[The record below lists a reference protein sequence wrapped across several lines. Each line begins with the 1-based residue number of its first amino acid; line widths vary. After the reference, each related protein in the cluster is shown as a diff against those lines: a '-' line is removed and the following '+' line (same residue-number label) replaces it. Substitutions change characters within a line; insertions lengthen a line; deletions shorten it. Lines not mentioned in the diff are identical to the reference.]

1 MGEEMEI
8 PAMQLIDQGMTNGK
22 WVVLSNCHLSL
33 EFMAEMEEILFP
45 KEREVHPEFRLWIT
59 CEPDNDFPLGL
70 LQLAIKNATD
80 PPKGIQAG
88 MSRTFQTVVNQD
100 FLEKVEPYD
109 KWRSVV
115 FALCFM
121 HSVLL
126 ERRKFGPLGFCIP
139 YAFNNADLEASL
151 TFIEK
156 HMTSSLN
163 LNIPISW
170 KAIQYM
176 VSDVQYGGKITDGL
190 DREMFGTYTQF
201 WIQEQIFTP
210 NYCFNQ
216 LITDFNYHIP
226 DATEHVRFMEY
237 INKMPSNDG
246 PPIFGLHPN
255 ADLTF
260 RL

>member
-1 MGEEMEI
+1 
-8 PAMQLIDQGMTNGK
+8 
-22 WVVLSNCHLSL
+22 
-33 EFMAEMEEILFP
+33 
-45 KEREVHPEFRLWIT
+45 
-59 CEPDNDFPLGL
+59 
-70 LQLAIKNATD
+70 
-80 PPKGIQAG
+80 
-88 MSRTFQTVVNQD
+88 
-100 FLEKVEPYD
+100 
-109 KWRSVV
+109 
-115 FALCFM
+115 M

-156 HMTSSLN
+156 HMTMSMN
-163 LNIPISW
+163 LNVPISW

-190 DREMFGTYTQF
+190 DREMFGCYTQF

-226 DATEHVRFMEY
+226 DATEHARFMEY

-260 RL
+260 RLQESTAMINVLLDTMPKEAGGAGGLSREDIVKEKIEKELLPMLPVDFIMLDV